1 MKCNLAVGRVFYGK
15 DHLSENLATTSKV
28 APLLGRLGVGEYQTL
43 SEYLRGR
50 PVRNGNSTRT
60 GVRGSPGER
69 VGSAD

>member
-1 MKCNLAVGRVFYGK
+1 MF
-15 DHLSENLATTSKV
+15 
-28 APLLGRLGVGEYQTL
+28 GRLGVGEYQNL

-60 GVRGSPGER
+60 GVRASPGER